1 MCCKDY
7 LGQHPERSYKSPV
20 YIIYIYHMHNDR
32 SLYII
37 IPLYIIT
44 HHNHTLNTSFVHH
57 LYVIHTSL
65 FIINHHES
73 SFKKKTIY
81 SDLTHFVEMTD
92 LFFEAAA
99 AVLPL
104 DAASA
109 MALAK
114 GWLLGNGACGGDPQ
128 KMDA

>member
-1 MCCKDY
+1 
-7 LGQHPERSYKSPV
+7 
-20 YIIYIYHMHNDR
+20 
-32 SLYII
+32 
-37 IPLYIIT
+37 
-44 HHNHTLNTSFVHH
+44 
-57 LYVIHTSL
+57 
-65 FIINHHES
+65 
-73 SFKKKTIY
+73 
-81 SDLTHFVEMTD
+81 MTD